1 MRISDW
7 SSDVCSSDL
16 VEVTRDMPAPER
28 GGDVR
33 TDQPVV
39 DAKRL
44 PLDIDE
50 SEARQDASR
59 QLFRAKALLRRPGAV
74 VPLSAIPLPEGTA
87 NLRAHRLDRDKLHNC
102 QIRRP
107 CGRTTTVSAT
117 KPSCGEGKRAER
129 NVAWGT
135 ATARSW
141 N

>member
-1 MRISDW
+1 MPVERDQ
-7 SSDVCSSDL
+7 VRFL
-16 VEVTRDMPAPER
+16 RQAEGVEVTLDMPAPER

-87 NLRAHRLDRDKLHNC
+87 NLRRSEAHTSEIQSLM
-102 QIRRP
+102 
-107 CGRTTTVSAT
+107 
-117 KPSCGEGKRAER
+117 
-129 NVAWGT
+129 GT
-135 ATARSW
+135 
-141 N
+141 